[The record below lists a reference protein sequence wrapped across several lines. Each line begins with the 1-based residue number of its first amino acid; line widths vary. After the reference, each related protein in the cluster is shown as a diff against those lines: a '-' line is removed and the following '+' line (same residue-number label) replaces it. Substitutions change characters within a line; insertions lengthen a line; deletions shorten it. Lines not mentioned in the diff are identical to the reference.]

1 YADDFKIFC
10 RNYNEA
16 KKVFYATKMWLQERL
31 KLPISEEK
39 SKITNLSKEESE
51 FLGFTMKLVTKGNK
65 KVVNTHIGTKAQS
78 MIKVKLKKQI
88 KRIQKSPN
96 SKDTFIYI
104 GVYNSMVIG
113 IHNYFKIATHCSV
126 AMRKIAREL
135 RPSFEIRLREQ

>member
-1 YADDFKIFC
+1 
-10 RNYNEA
+10 
-16 KKVFYATKMWLQERL
+16 MWLQERL

-88 KRIQKSPN
+88 KRIQKVLIAKIPLSILESITVWLLGFIIT
-96 SKDTFIYI
+96 SK
-104 GVYNSMVIG
+104 
-113 IHNYFKIATHCSV
+113 
-126 AMRKIAREL
+126 L
-135 RPSFEIRLREQ
+135 RLIVV